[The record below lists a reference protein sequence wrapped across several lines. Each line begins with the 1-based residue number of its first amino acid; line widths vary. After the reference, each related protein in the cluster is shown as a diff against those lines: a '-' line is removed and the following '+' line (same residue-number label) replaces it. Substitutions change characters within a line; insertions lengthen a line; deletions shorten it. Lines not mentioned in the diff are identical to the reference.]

1 LRRHNP
7 APDSERLKQSLS
19 SFWDIT
25 PGTPSYSSLTFTFP
39 YTVHLSKVASVA
51 VELRDATCGP
61 ITDAAFT
68 STSNFNTDGTG
79 TVDVVIDPALI
90 ASSSTYVQ
98 SGGDAT
104 VTFCQRFS
112 LSEAAE
118 EVNFV
123 QTVATISID
132 LTSDFAVTSINVAEA
147 EKLTTTS
154 SLQYGAIAYYCD
166 EDGSLIVPGDLNQ
179 GLSVKVC
186 VEPESINVVNIEK
199 ITDFTWTSS
208 TGVIQYAVGADG
220 LASNSFTVVDCTT
233 LANKCS
239 FESLFVASFFQE
251 IPMSVSST
259 GKVYLQFATSTRNL
273 QEDYNKYAT
282 SDGKKSATI
291 SIVHT
296 PSFGMPNMMSS
307 APIDSFYI
315 GRVGLWALLTC
326 SSFFTF
332 FGFS

>member
-1 LRRHNP
+1 MSEELDISHYSPNRLRRHNP
-7 APDSERLKQSLS
+7 APDSERLKQTLS

-39 YTVHLSKVASVA
+39 YTVHSSKVTSVG
-51 VELRDATCGP
+51 VELRGATCNP
-61 ITDAAFT
+61 ITDTAFT

-79 TVDVVIDPALI
+79 TVEVVIDPALI

-112 LSEAAE
+112 LSEATMG

-147 EKLTTTS
+147 EKITTTT
-154 SLQYGAIAYYCD
+154 SLQYGAVAYYCD

-186 VEPESINVVNIEK
+186 VEPDNINVVNIEK

-208 TGVIQYAVGADG
+208 TGVTQYAVGADG

-233 LANKCS
+233 FANKCS

-259 GKVYLQFATSTRNL
+259 GKVYLQFATSGRNL
-273 QEDYNKYAT
+273 QRDSNNYAT
-282 SDGKKSATI
+282 SDGKQSATI

-307 APIDSFYI
+307 APIDSFYL
-315 GRVGLWALLTC
+315 GRVGLW
-326 SSFFTF
+326 
-332 FGFS
+332 